1 MIQDQASMHTYKI
14 ITMATGLFDKVTV
27 QNVTR
32 IIRQG
37 LEEDDKWE
45 NFREYLR
52 TRLVQELG
60 DCFMCAVDVMGKSYF
75 INVFSSGK
83 KNILIG
89 AKYQEM
95 GNLKDIASYAV
106 AKDISEEDVE
116 SLGIPRSLHRD
127 IKNYISC
134 TR

>member
-1 MIQDQASMHTYKI
+1 MIQYQVSMHTYKI
-14 ITMATGLFDKVTV
+14 LPMATGLFDQVTV
-27 QNVTR
+27 QNITR

-52 TRLVQELG
+52 TRLVQEVG
-60 DCFMCAVDVMGKSYF
+60 DCFMCGVDVMGKSYF

-89 AKYQEM
+89 AKYQQM
-95 GNLKDIASYAV
+95 VNLKDIASYAV
-106 AKDISEEDVE
+106 AKDISEEDIE
-116 SLGIPRSLHRD
+116 SLGIPRSLHGD
-127 IKNYISC
+127 VKKYVSC